1 MSGRGDEGDRV
12 GSVLRQAL
20 GGPKLQRGLAL
31 GHLARRWDEVVGD
44 RLASVTWPV
53 SLDERALV
61 VAAAGPA
68 WASQV
73 RFLAEEIRRSAARVA
88 GAPDIREVRVVVRP
102 DGAKPQVRKGE
113 SR

>member
-1 MSGRGDEGDRV
+1 MSGSGDEGDRV
-12 GSVLRQAL
+12 GSVLRRVL
-20 GGPKLQRGLAL
+20 GEPKLRRGLTL

-53 SLDERALV
+53 ALDQRSLV

-68 WASQV
+68 WASQA
-73 RFLAEEIRRSAARVA
+73 RFLAEEIRRKAAEVA
-88 GAPDIREVRVVVRP
+88 GAPGIREVRVVVRP
-102 DGAKPQVRKGE
+102 DNAKPQVGKGE